1 MFERLQPFFS
11 FVGSAGLIAIAGM
24 LLFMQLETPLEPL
37 SFERPQETEVTL
49 VFATSTPETP
59 KEVASAPIVSAEKP
73 KAVPKDTPTTTP
85 AEDTNEARVTRIQN
99 PYPFARKTIATL
111 DAEAR
116 GALVN
121 IFCESGEEK
130 LPSTSGSGVLIDSRG
145 IILTNAHVAQY
156 FLLDARPDVSLSC
169 VIRAG
174 APAKPRFDAELLYIP
189 KAWVD
194 KHGGDIALEHTT
206 GTGEDDYALL
216 FITKSLDSTPLP
228 PQFPYT
234 PFDTREAI
242 AFTGDTVLV
251 AAFPAEFI
259 SGQAAKSSLYP
270 ATVATLVGDLRT
282 FKEYFVDV
290 ISLGGIFV
298 AQGGSSGG
306 GAVNEWGRLVGIIST
321 TSDGGTT
328 ADRDLRAVTISHI
341 DRSINAYT
349 GMSLIDFVAK
359 DPKSQVEQF
368 KNESPA
374 LAQKLVDSLRSR

>member
-1 MFERLQPFFS
+1 MFARLQPFFS
-11 FVGSAGLIAIAGM
+11 FLGAAGLIAIAGM
-24 LLFMQLETPLEPL
+24 LLFMQLETPGEPL
-37 SFERPQETEVTL
+37 SFERAQEAPVIPII
-49 VFATSTPETP
+49 ATSTPETA
-59 KEVASAPIVSAEKP
+59 KEA
-73 KAVPKDTPTTTP
+73 TTTVAVAKETSETPPKKNP
-85 AEDTNEARVTRIQN
+85 AAEQPENNTEAQVTRIQN

-111 DAEAR
+111 DVEAR
-116 GALVN
+116 SALVN
-121 IFCESGEEK
+121 IFCESGEER
-130 LPSTSGSGVLIDSRG
+130 LPSTSGSGILVDSRG

-189 KAWVD
+189 KRWID

-206 GTGEDDYALL
+206 GTGEDDYAFLL
-216 FITKSLDSTPLP
+216 ITKSLDGAPLP
-228 PQFPYT
+228 AQFPHI
-234 PFDTREAI
+234 PFDHREAI

-251 AAFPAEFI
+251 AAYPAEFI

-282 FKEYFVDV
+282 FTEHLIDV

-306 GAVNEWGRLVGIIST
+306 GAINEWGRLVGIIST

-328 ADRDLRAVTISHI
+328 AERDLRAVTLSHI

-349 GMSLIDFVAK
+349 GMGILDFLAQ
-359 DPKSQVEQF
+359 DPKKQVEQF
-368 KNESPA
+368 KTDAAP
-374 LAQKLVDSLRSR
+374 LAQKLVDSLRNR